1 MKVLMLVL
9 GNDLNIGEVKT
20 EIMRCDEATNFGLG
34 QLHLH
39 VSLPHMPRYEGQ
51 VYNQRACA

>member
-20 EIMRCDEATNFGLG
+20 EIMRFDEATNFGLG

-39 VSLPHMPRYEGQ
+39 VSLPHMPQYEGQ